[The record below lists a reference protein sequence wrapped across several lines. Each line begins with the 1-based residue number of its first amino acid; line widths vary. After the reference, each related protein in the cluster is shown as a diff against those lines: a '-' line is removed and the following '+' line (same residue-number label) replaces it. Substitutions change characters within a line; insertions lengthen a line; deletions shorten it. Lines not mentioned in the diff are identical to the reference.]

1 MGESGSEKAVSRTNR
16 KDEAGTTTIKKG
28 WVQALPI
35 KVNLAITFLFFI
47 IGLSQFTA
55 SGLYFDRR

>member
-16 KDEAGTTTIKKG
+16 KDQAGTTTIKKG

-35 KVNLAITFLFFI
+35 KVNLAITSFI

-55 SGLYFDRR
+55 FWFIL